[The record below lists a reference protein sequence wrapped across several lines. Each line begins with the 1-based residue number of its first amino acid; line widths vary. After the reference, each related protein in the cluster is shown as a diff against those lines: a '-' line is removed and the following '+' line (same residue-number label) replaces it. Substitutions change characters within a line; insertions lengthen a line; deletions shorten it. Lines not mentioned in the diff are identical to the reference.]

1 MRDPG
6 RQRVNALMF
15 ELYSLQKKQL
25 AFAPGEGRAPANER
39 REVVKSLMVVALA
52 TLGLGTSGCLIF
64 AGAPYST
71 AMIYGDVTYAHSF
84 ESLTAPEDKPAAF
97 AHGEACATNILY
109 VVNVGNAGYDAAY
122 RAAMASVGANSLYDV
137 RVDTHITNVLFFY
150 ASVCT
155 EVTGKY
161 LK

>member
-1 MRDPG
+1 MKNLVLG
-6 RQRVNALMF
+6 IL
-15 ELYSLQKKQL
+15 
-25 AFAPGEGRAPANER
+25 
-39 REVVKSLMVVALA
+39 
-52 TLGLGTSGCLIF
+52 TLGCLGTSGCLYF

-71 AMIYGDVTYAHSF
+71 ALIYGDVTYGHSF
-84 ESLTAPEDKPAAF
+84 QSLTVPDNKPAAE
-97 AHGEACATNILY
+97 AHGEACATNVFYIA
-109 VVNVGNAGYDAAY
+109 NIGNAGYEAAY
-122 RAAMASVGANSLYDV
+122 TAAMASVGANALYDV